1 MCVIKYAKT
10 ENQEDM
16 MKRCAVMLGVLLS
29 LASLASAMPV
39 RILHGTY
46 RSSESETVIK
56 IEKGKY
62 IVRGDQI
69 EIRLNGNRTVCY
81 TVFSWTS
88 FGNAHELFCF
98 SDFEK

>member
-1 MCVIKYAKT
+1 
-10 ENQEDM
+10 
-16 MKRCAVMLGVLLS
+16 MKRCAAMLAVLLS
-29 LASLASAMPV
+29 LAPLASAMPA

-46 RSSESETVIK
+46 RSSESDTVIK
-56 IEKGKY
+56 IEKGRY

-69 EIRLNGNRTVCY
+69 EIRLGGNKTVCY

>member
-1 MCVIKYAKT
+1 
-10 ENQEDM
+10 
-16 MKRCAVMLGVLLS
+16 MKLCAAMLAVLLS
-29 LASLASAMPV
+29 LTPLASAMPT

-46 RSSESETVIK
+46 RSSESNTVIK
-56 IEKGKY
+56 IEKSRY
-62 IVRGDQI
+62 TIHGDQI
-69 EIRLNGNRTVCY
+69 EIQLDENRTVCY

>member
-1 MCVIKYAKT
+1 
-10 ENQEDM
+10 
-16 MKRCAVMLGVLLS
+16 MKHCAAMLAVLLS
-29 LASLASAMPV
+29 LVPLAFAKPA

-46 RSSESETVIK
+46 RSSESDTVIK
-56 IEKGKY
+56 IEKGRY

-81 TVFSWTS
+81 IVFSWTS

>member
-1 MCVIKYAKT
+1 
-10 ENQEDM
+10 
-16 MKRCAVMLGVLLS
+16 MKHCAAMLVVVLS
-29 LASLASAMPV
+29 LVPLVSAMPA

-46 RSSESETVIK
+46 RSSESDTVIK
-56 IEKGKY
+56 IEKGRY

-69 EIRLNGNRTVCY
+69 EIRLDRNRTVCY